1 MSEEAQDQ
9 VVVRTA
15 LRTDV
20 VEVWGDKTDMI
31 LKACQAHMLD
41 AVATV
46 LTLHQRFHCLRC
58 KHQGLIEDFFPWLNE
73 EGYVYVTQDDFSY
86 DEFMSHVVRWA
97 QGWAEEQMLSPCTD
111 GMPSSEV
118 H

>member
-1 MSEEAQDQ
+1 MSEEAQQITIRTPLRPD
-9 VVVRTA
+9 VRQ
-15 LRTDV
+15 
-20 VEVWGDKTDMI
+20 VWGDETEVI
-31 LKACQAHMLD
+31 LKACQAHTLN
-41 AVATV
+41 AVSTV
-46 LTLHQRFHCLRC
+46 LTLHQRFHCLQC
-58 KHQGLIEDFFPWLNE
+58 KHQSLIEDFFPWLNE
-73 EGYVYVTQDDFSY
+73 EGYVYVTQDNFSY